1 MAGAAHFASSADNV
15 WFASSLSEYHRRI
28 MTADLALDSTV
39 ANGES
44 TSLDLMWLG
53 PVPWVTDLDYYDWVD

>member
-1 MAGAAHFASSADNV
+1 MAGAAHFGYSADNA

>member
-1 MAGAAHFASSADNV
+1 MYNEHDA
-15 WFASSLSEYHRRI
+15 WLASSLSEYHHRI

-44 TSLDLMWLG
+44 TSLDLLWLG
-53 PVPWVTDLDYYDWVD
+53 PVPWVTSMNSYEYSFRLG